1 MSMLK
6 RFNVTFRKKLS
17 DTGDKKYLNIQ
28 IGKGYETEKG
38 HIDVIIN
45 SVPLNWDG
53 NMRLWL
59 NVQADDDEIDE
70 VE

>member
-1 MSMLK
+1 ML
-6 RFNVTFRKKLS
+6 RRYNVTFRKKLS

-59 NVQADDDEIDE
+59 NIQEDEIDE
-70 VE
+70 PDEDD

>member
-1 MSMLK
+1 MLK

-17 DTGDKKYLNIQ
+17 DSGEKKYLNIQ
-28 IGKGYETEKG
+28 IGKAYETEKG

-53 NMRLWL
+53 NMRLWV
-59 NVQADDDEIDE
+59 NIQADDDEIDE
-70 VE
+70 DD